1 MRSTHSRMQWRVRAE
16 TALIV
21 GLASLVAI
29 KGFGA
34 FSGVVSALAGMAGDL
49 LAMVTS

>member
-1 MRSTHSRMQWRVRAE
+1 MGQAQYRVRWREKVE

-34 FSGVVSALAGMAGDL
+34 FSGVVSALGGMA
-49 LAMVTS
+49 VICWPC